1 MAVTVT
7 YEYPVA
13 GIVAPTALQGRVCTC
28 VATVIKGADGD
39 TAATITHNMGLSA
52 AQIAQG
58 FPVVTITKIEQ
69 ITAVLADWTVTTVTA
84 NTVVMTATAGA
95 GSGSANPQIRVTVRR
110 PHSITK

>member
-13 GIVAPTALQGRVCTC
+13 GIVAPTALQARVATC
-28 VATVIKGADGD
+28 VATVTKGADGD
-39 TAATITHNMGLSA
+39 TAATITHNMNLSA

-58 FPVVTITKIEQ
+58 FPIVTITKIEQ
-69 ITAVLADWTVTTVTA
+69 ITAVLADWTVSSVTA
-84 NTVVMTATAGA
+84 NTVVLAATAAG

>member
-13 GIVAPTALQGRVCTC
+13 GIVAPTALQAKCTV

-39 TAATITHNMGLSA
+39 TAATITHNMNLSA
-52 AQIAQG
+52 AVIAAG